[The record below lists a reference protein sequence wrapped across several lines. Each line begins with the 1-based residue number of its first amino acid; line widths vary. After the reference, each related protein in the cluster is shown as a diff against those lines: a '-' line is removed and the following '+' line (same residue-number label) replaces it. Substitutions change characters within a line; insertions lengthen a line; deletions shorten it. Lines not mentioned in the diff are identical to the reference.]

1 MAWAIV
7 FIPLTIYVSLLS
19 DDEQHM
25 QQTSFEIL
33 CGCLIVFFF
42 FGNITL
48 MILSYLR
55 RRGNSIVMIALE
67 QAKFVPIVSLF
78 FSGLLYHVFVG
89 LFRHMF
95 DMSAEWG
102 ATTKEMDNVE
112 FTLSL
117 FFSEVWDTFK
127 RFWFMYIC
135 IVLYSLGWALVY
147 LVGPGWM
154 EWNGFAMAPFICMI
168 VSHFFMPILLNP
180 NAMYGLYYGLR
191 KALCCCGT
199 KTATGKDEAK
209 KELQDDDNSITFAWP
224 DEDLESGNIFE
235 FDLLQGETEHTKKS
249 TWSNYVNGGMD
260 GATEHTHKS
269 RTSKSAADAGM
280 RGETEHTRKSST
292 SKHTNKSRS
301 SKSLAHAGMHGETEH
316 THKSRSS
323 KSLGHAGMDGKTEHT
338 HKSSTSKHTNKSRT
352 SKSAAHAGMDGETQH
367 THKSSTSKHT
377 NKSRTSKSAAHA
389 GMDGSVNKTPS
400 ISGPLRQRR
409 LSRDFDDDSFDAVWN
424 EDNKP

>member
-48 MILSYLR
+48 IILSYLR
-55 RRGNSIVMIALE
+55 KRGNSIVLITIE

-127 RFWFMYIC
+127 RFWFMYLC
-135 IVLYSLGWALVY
+135 IVFYSLSWALVY

-168 VSHFFMPILLNP
+168 VSHAFMPIFLNP
-180 NAMYGLYYGLR
+180 NAMYGLYYGLG
-191 KALCCCGT
+191 KILCCGT
-199 KTATGKDEAK
+199 KTASAKDEAK
-209 KELQDDDNSITFAWP
+209 KELQDDNSITFYS
-224 DEDLESGNIFE
+224 ERDLESGNIFE

-249 TWSNYVNGGMD
+249 SWSNYVNRGMD
-260 GATEHTHKS
+260 GATEHTNKS
-269 RTSKSAADAGM
+269 RTSKSAAHAGM
-280 RGETEHTRKSST
+280 DGATE
-292 SKHTNKSRS
+292 HTNKSRTS
-301 SKSLAHAGMHGETEH
+301 AKSAAHSGMYGE
-316 THKSRSS
+316 
-323 KSLGHAGMDGKTEHT
+323 TEHT

-352 SKSAAHAGMDGETQH
+352 SKSAAHGV
-367 THKSSTSKHT
+367 
-377 NKSRTSKSAAHA
+377 
-389 GMDGSVNKTPS
+389 DGSVDKIPS
-400 ISGPLRQRR
+400 FAR
-409 LSRDFDDDSFDAVWN
+409 V
-424 EDNKP
+424 